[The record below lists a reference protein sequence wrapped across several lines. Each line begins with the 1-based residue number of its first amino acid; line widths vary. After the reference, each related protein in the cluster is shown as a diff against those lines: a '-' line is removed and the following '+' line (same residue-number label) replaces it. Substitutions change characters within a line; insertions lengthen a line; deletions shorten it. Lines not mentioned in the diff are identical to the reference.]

1 MPNLAD
7 KPNYRAAWS
16 QEDLAQLAV
25 MLVGG
30 HSIPEIAR
38 VMGRSQEAVR
48 NRATVAGLMKRRAFR
63 IPRPSVRTQT
73 P

>member
-7 KPNYRAAWS
+7 KPAYIATWS

-48 NRATVAGLMKRRAFR
+48 NRVSVAGLMKHRRFWVS
-63 IPRPSVRTQT
+63 RPSVKTKT